1 MMKSQKVVGIHL
13 HGILETQEDSVI
25 VKLFFFTY
33 TLVYCCLLVLFSL
46 DFFFKDLFILLID

>member
-46 DFFFKDLFILLID
+46 DFFFKDYFID